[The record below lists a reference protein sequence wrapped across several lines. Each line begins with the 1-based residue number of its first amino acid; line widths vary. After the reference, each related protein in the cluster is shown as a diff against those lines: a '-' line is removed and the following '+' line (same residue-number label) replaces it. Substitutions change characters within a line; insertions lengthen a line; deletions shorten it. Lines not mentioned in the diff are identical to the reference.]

1 MSPTST
7 KKIHLLLV
15 DDSEEFRQL
24 VMAYLKLF
32 PFDIT
37 QAEDGYIAL
46 ELMKERDFDI
56 VLMDL
61 KMPMMDGITTTR
73 LFREWEQKVGAK
85 HLQIIAL
92 TAFSLPQD
100 KENTQA
106 AGFDEFMTKP
116 VKRNEL
122 LEVLNSLVNI

>member
-1 MSPTST
+1 
-7 KKIHLLLV
+7 LV
-15 DDSEEFRQL
+15 DDSDEFRQL

-32 PFDIT
+32 PFHISE
-37 QAEDGYIAL
+37 AEDGYIAL

-61 KMPMMDGITTTR
+61 RMPMMDGITTTR
-73 LFREWEQKVGAK
+73 LWEQKVGSK

-100 KENTQA
+100 KQNTMA
-106 AGFDEFMTKP
+106 AGFDEFLTKP
-116 VKRNEL
+116 VKRNDL
-122 LEVLNSLVNI
+122 LEVLNSLLRKKSKA